1 MFDLKV
7 EINNLYYK
15 LFYFKVP
22 IQIGSTYDV
31 ITSALNDLPTLYPY
45 QVVVV
50 PADGGFNV
58 TFPADLGNIRLNQV
72 GWLRKSIDLLYQ
84 SMDFVN
90 Y

>member
-58 TFPADLGNIRLNQV
+58 TFPADFGNIRLIIV
-72 GWLRKSIDLLYQ
+72 LWITKSIDIFYQ
-84 SMDFVN
+84 SITFLD